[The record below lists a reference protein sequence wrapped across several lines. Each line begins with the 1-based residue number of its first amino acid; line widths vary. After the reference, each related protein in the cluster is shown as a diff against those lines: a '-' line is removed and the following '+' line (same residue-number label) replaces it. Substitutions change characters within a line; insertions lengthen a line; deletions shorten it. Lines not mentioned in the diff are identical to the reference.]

1 VNAADA
7 LATSGAL
14 TRLAEQLRQHPGA
27 SAVHESRAR
36 LAAVL
41 ALFRVTE
48 IGADPELLF
57 IKRADRAGDPWSGQ
71 IALPG
76 GRWEHNDASLE
87 RTAIRETREEIG
99 IDVDADGVM
108 LGTLDDLAP
117 RTRSLPPIVVRPY
130 VAVIKAS
137 VVLTPNHEVA
147 AYFWAPCRA
156 LLDPVAMGEHA
167 VRQPPGSITLPSI
180 TIKGHVIW
188 GMTERII
195 RQLLPRI
202 AAS

>member
-27 SAVHESRAR
+27 TAVHEPRVR

-48 IGADPELLF
+48 SGADPELLF

-130 VAVIKAS
+130 VAVINAS
-137 VVLTPNHEVA
+137 VVPTPNHEVA

-167 VRQPPGSITLPSI
+167 VQQPAGSITLPSI
-180 TIKGHVIW
+180 TIQGHVIW
-188 GMTERII
+188 GMTERIM